1 MGNNK
6 IIISTIEELA
16 PYYFTFE
23 YWKAGSLTEFG
34 IETRTYSIEQNRQ
47 TIKQYAIGY
56 LKAEKLWVRPKQNA
70 IAVMFWFKEQH
81 FWTHLTT
88 KEFEICFPELK
99 EYTENTKN

>member
-6 IIISTIEELA
+6 IIIPTIEELA

-23 YWKAGSLTEFG
+23 YLRAGSLTEFG
-34 IETRTYSIEQNRQ
+34 IQTRTYSIEQNRQ
-47 TIKQYAIGY
+47 TIRQYEIGY
-56 LKAEKLWVRPKQNA
+56 LKAEKL
-70 IAVMFWFKEQH
+70 WFKEQH

-99 EYTENTKN
+99 EYTENIKS